1 MMFIPPLI
9 NGKNCLLMMCF
20 LSSICDGSDIVS
32 MFDDVFFNTN
42 VASGEFPLNDDM
54 IPIIHANA

>member
-1 MMFIPPLI
+1 
-9 NGKNCLLMMCF
+9 
-20 LSSICDGSDIVS
+20 